1 MSGDECEI
9 QNILSPKEEAQPKE
23 GNAPRKHKTQAAPET
38 RSIDKQP
45 HRRDTLMQVKET
57 QDN

>member
-1 MSGDECEI
+1 MSGDECEM
-9 QNILSPKEEAQPKE
+9 QNILSPKEEAQPTE
-23 GNAPRKHKTQAAPET
+23 GDNHKDIASAALSP
-38 RSIDKQP
+38 DKQP